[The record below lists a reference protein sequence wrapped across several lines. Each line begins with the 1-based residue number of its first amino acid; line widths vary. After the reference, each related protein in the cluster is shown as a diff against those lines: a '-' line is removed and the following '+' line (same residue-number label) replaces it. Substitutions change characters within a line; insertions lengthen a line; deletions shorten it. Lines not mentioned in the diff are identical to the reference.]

1 MAGVASVVDVAPG
14 LADCADLVWPCLAVV
29 SLIAAILSPT
39 SWALRAH
46 LRKGRCLDRARDRHM
61 APGCSGLLLFSDEVE
76 GEDGADE
83 GLALRRAQGGN
94 ELD

>member
-1 MAGVASVVDVAPG
+1 
-14 LADCADLVWPCLAVV
+14 
-29 SLIAAILSPT
+29 
-39 SWALRAH
+39 
-46 LRKGRCLDRARDRHM
+46 M
-61 APGCSGLLLFSDEVE
+61 APGRSGLLLFSDEVE